1 MYQLPNSG
9 LKLSQVYSTLEQI
22 REDLCRESTSS
33 AIEDYSLSQT
43 TLDDVFI
50 HFASQQSE
58 EEGLL
63 EAAVGASVGGKDSLQ
78 VINKEGSWQRKGW
91 WRGRRGRGG
100 RGEEEGGR
108 RRGRGEGRRGRG
120 RRGVYTEDTE
130 VQVNLEED
138 DCEEQ
143 ESTYSPDEEQRAIL
157 PDIVTDTRRGLV
169 KGTPGPDAVVVAYSR
184 KEDSVAVQ

>member
-63 EAAVGASVGGKDSLQ
+63 EAAVGASVGGKDSLH
-78 VINKEGSWQRKGW
+78 VIGASRSEPHT
-91 WRGRRGRGG
+91 
-100 RGEEEGGR
+100 
-108 RRGRGEGRRGRG
+108 
-120 RRGVYTEDTE
+120 TEFYAF
-130 VQVNLEED
+130 LG
-138 DCEEQ
+138 
-143 ESTYSPDEEQRAIL
+143 IL
-157 PDIVTDTRRGLV
+157 LLLYLYVSVRPLTKCACV
-169 KGTPGPDAVVVAYSR
+169 KCFT
-184 KEDSVAVQ
+184 